1 MYDNHTVTI
10 QTKDGFVLQIVAN
23 VSINT
28 AWRILPWLIEDQIWR
43 GHGTDLAAGRDFA
56 GEAVIRSDVRQWFK
70 DHCNWFD
77 DVTNEGES
85 VILGLTVLMQ

>member
-1 MYDNHTVTI
+1 MYDNHTLSI
-10 QTKDGFVLQIVAN
+10 QTKDGFVLQTVPN

-28 AWRILPWLIEDQIWR
+28 AWRILPWLIEDQVWR
-43 GHGTDLAAGRDFA
+43 GHGENPWKDEDYA
-56 GEAVIRSDVRQWFK
+56 GETEIRRHVRQWFK

-85 VILGLTVLMQ
+85 VILGITVLMR